1 MLNVVCS
8 HAYQVE
14 TGPVPYTRRFTWE
27 AMTSYI
33 AQSTVGDELNQEHH
47 WRTQFYHCGICSV
60 DYNLITQ
67 LEHAKEETN
76 RILEMKKWK
85 GTVLNCSVILNLK
98 IIQANVF
105 KPKKGITHFGR
116 QYTHAQKR
124 SAEDEFSEYEQ
135 HFQEQ
140 KPLEQWSSLSKN
152 TLKGIYRHFWL
163 DFILLGYDVNEAT
176 DIIDLGHD

>member
-1 MLNVVCS
+1 MLNVICS

-85 GTVLNCSVILNLK
+85 GTVLSCSVILNPK
-98 IIQANVF
+98 IIQTNVF
-105 KPKKGITHFGR
+105 
-116 QYTHAQKR
+116 
-124 SAEDEFSEYEQ
+124 
-135 HFQEQ
+135 
-140 KPLEQWSSLSKN
+140 
-152 TLKGIYRHFWL
+152 
-163 DFILLGYDVNEAT
+163 
-176 DIIDLGHD
+176 

>member
-1 MLNVVCS
+1 MLNVICS
-8 HAYQVE
+8 LLYQVK

-85 GTVLNCSVILNLK
+85 GTVLNCVSIANLK
-98 IIQANVF
+98 IIKANIF
-105 KPKKGITHFGR
+105 KTQKRNNALWSPIHSCTKTFGR
-116 QYTHAQKR
+116 RT
-124 SAEDEFSEYEQ
+124 
-135 HFQEQ
+135 
-140 KPLEQWSSLSKN
+140 
-152 TLKGIYRHFWL
+152 
-163 DFILLGYDVNEAT
+163 
-176 DIIDLGHD
+176 

>member
-1 MLNVVCS
+1 MFVKLNVICS
-8 HAYQVE
+8 HAYQVK

-76 RILEMKKWK
+76 WILEMKKWK
-85 GTVLNCSVILNLK
+85 GTVLNCS
-98 IIQANVF
+98 
-105 KPKKGITHFGR
+105 P
-116 QYTHAQKR
+116 
-124 SAEDEFSEYEQ
+124 
-135 HFQEQ
+135 
-140 KPLEQWSSLSKN
+140 
-152 TLKGIYRHFWL
+152 
-163 DFILLGYDVNEAT
+163 
-176 DIIDLGHD
+176 

>member
-1 MLNVVCS
+1 MILNSMRLDLESINLRNRYQQRTKRLIGNRTFFVMLNVTCS
-8 HAYQVE
+8 LLYRVK

-76 RILEMKKWK
+76 WILEMKKWK
-85 GTVLNCSVILNLK
+85 GTVLNCS
-98 IIQANVF
+98 
-105 KPKKGITHFGR
+105 P
-116 QYTHAQKR
+116 
-124 SAEDEFSEYEQ
+124 
-135 HFQEQ
+135 
-140 KPLEQWSSLSKN
+140 
-152 TLKGIYRHFWL
+152 
-163 DFILLGYDVNEAT
+163 
-176 DIIDLGHD
+176 